1 MYNTLRMISCYMS
14 FLGDLFLF
22 DRSWHKSLPG
32 VLSISAMTGTNAMAG
47 LQARQPTEA
56 ELKAT
61 SVVSLE
67 LSAKVRTGPPIDD
80 KQDVELPIW
89 AGVLPIDQVKG
100 VGLPQPDPELIGGLE
115 VPQYIAQYHRLSGS
129 AA

>member
-1 MYNTLRMISCYMS
+1 MYRRLACVAATKASQDIL
-14 FLGDLFLF
+14 L
-22 DRSWHKSLPG
+22 KSN
-32 VLSISAMTGTNAMAG
+32 VNRINAMAC

-67 LSAKVRTGPPIDD
+67 LSEVSAKVRTGPPIDD
-80 KQDVELPIW
+80 KPDMELPIW

-100 VGLPQPDPELIGGLE
+100 VGQPQSDPELSPGLE
-115 VPQYIAQYHRLSGS
+115 VPQYIAQYSRLSGS

>member
-1 MYNTLRMISCYMS
+1 MVQQLPWRPVLIWYE
-14 FLGDLFLF
+14 
-22 DRSWHKSLPG
+22 WHQCDG
-32 VLSISAMTGTNAMAG
+32 V

-67 LSAKVRTGPPIDD
+67 LSEVSAKVRTGPPVDD
-80 KQDVELPIW
+80 KQDMELPIW

-100 VGLPQPDPELIGGLE
+100 VGRPQPDPELMSGLE
-115 VPQYIAQYHRLSGS
+115 APQYIAQYHRLSGS